1 MDQEKLTAE
10 IARRVIYAGRE
21 VEIILKAFTDVVG
34 EALKRGES
42 VKLTH
47 LGRFV
52 VIKAGTSVPRIPFH
66 TRKKRKTTVEF
77 VLSKRFIFP
86 KMEEEENKSAKNEK
100 DEKK

>member
-21 VEIILKAFTDVVG
+21 VEIVLKAFTDVIS

-52 VIKAGTSVPRIPFH
+52 VVKAGTSPRAPFR

-86 KMEEEENKSAKNEK
+86 KMEEDENKSTKNKENEK
-100 DEKK
+100 K